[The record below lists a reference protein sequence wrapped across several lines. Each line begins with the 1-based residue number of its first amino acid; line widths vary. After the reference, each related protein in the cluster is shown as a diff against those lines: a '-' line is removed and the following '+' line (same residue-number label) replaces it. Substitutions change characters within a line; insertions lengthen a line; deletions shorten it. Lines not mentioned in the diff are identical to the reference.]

1 MVSGRGR
8 IWTQA
13 TCSRIQGLNHDEPQ
27 FSHMQDS
34 IGKKKKK
41 KIALALLLTNNVIMS
56 VRLRCLDIT
65 ISNMEVI
72 VSCYN
77 PSAGS
82 QILEY

>member
-13 TCSRIQGLNHDEPQ
+13 TCSRIQALNHDEPQ

-34 IGKKKKK
+34 ICKKKKK
-41 KIALALLLTNNVIMS
+41 KIALAHLLTNNIMS
-56 VRLRCLDIT
+56 VRLHCLDIT
-65 ISNMEVI
+65 ISNMEAI